1 MKPKFE
7 LDTNDWIPIPR
18 PNYETP
24 GSIFDIPIHA
34 NPGANFNSPKPH
46 IPGAKYKTSGNK
58 FETPKL
64 INQIPRPNNLIPRP
78 NNLIPRP
85 NYGVPGS
92 NYHTLGPNSRNPGP
106 NYNSRGPNYGTRR
119 QNIRYRRPINQ
130 IPNHPPNYGT
140 ARPNYNSNF
149 EIPVTASNYG
159 FLNPK
164 IPNVN
169 VRKVEYTGT
178 NFDAKVVHNYMQSR
192 ADIGTK
198 EIDIGTT
205 ESNLAAKKAVLGTQ
219 ETDIGTTETYLGT
232 EKAVLGTQEDLEN
245 PASNIE
251 TPTGTRELK
260 SFQDWNSF
268 NVGVD
273 DIEPTQ
279 QTKGVQPKRLENKN
293 ALPSKRNFSKTP
305 NMRARHR
312 VRNEEGRA
320 EFREY
325 LYR

>member
-34 NPGANFNSPKPH
+34 NPGANFNIPKPD

-64 INQIPRPNNLIPRP
+64 INQIPRPNYLIPRP

-85 NYGVPGS
+85 NYGVPEP

-119 QNIRYRRPINQ
+119 QNIRYQRPNNQ

-149 EIPVTASNYG
+149 DIPVTVSNYG

-169 VRKVEYTGT
+169 IGKVEFTGT
-178 NFDAKVVHNYMQSR
+178 NFDAEVVHNYMQSR

-198 EIDIGTT
+198 EIDTGTT

-245 PASNIE
+245 PASNIA
-251 TPTGTRELK
+251 TRTGTRELK

-268 NVGVD
+268 DVGVD

-279 QTKGVQPKRLENKN
+279 QTKRLENTN
-293 ALPSKRNFSKTP
+293 VLPSNRHFSKTP